1 VSRAPRRQAG
11 KQAYGNRYRG
21 RKPSS
26 TDWLQILDI
35 DGPFLAAPVIT
46 DTWPDGLPALDP
58 ERMTALRAQSVIY
71 DNNVGARDGYI
82 RHMLTSTLDWRTNLV
97 WGPEA
102 AQYAVTVPE
111 HQTTVEITFAMLGQ
125 DDQGTIQPDKPLAL
139 GAVIP
144 SGTSTTGR
152 APTGTG
158 SWPASAADRVAHAL
172 RTREVPLGFV
182 TNGNIWTL
190 VTISAGGAVST
201 ATWTR
206 HGWLEEAETLRA
218 FVAILDRKRF
228 LGVGEKE
235 TLPGLLAA
243 SLARQEEVTERL
255 SEQSQSV
262 VEMLVA
268 TIGRADAHHKAETGQ
283 PLRPA
288 EVKPAEVYQATV
300 TILMRLVFL
309 LYAEERGL
317 LPLDDDTYAT
327 TYAVSTLAKDLRDR
341 ATEQGEDTLERTSV
355 GWHRLL
361 ALFRAVHRGVR
372 HEQLLLP
379 AYGGSLCD
387 PDRYPWL
394 EGRTSPDE
402 PLGAQHVPA
411 IDDRTLLR
419 ALDSL
424 QTLQFAKERR
434 QVSYRSL
441 DVEQIGYVYEGLLD
455 QDARRAEDWIV
466 SIAVSDRDLR
476 KNGPELALADLE
488 AHHQKGDDD
497 LVIWL
502 HEQTKNVGTARSKA
516 SILKALRPPVG
527 DDLAQH
533 ARLIRE
539 ASGNDDAATERL
551 MPYCKLLRLD
561 PRDLPVVYPPGSLYL
576 TDSDARA
583 NTGTVYTP
591 KFLAEQVVEGALEP
605 LVYEPGPL
613 DTEDKSAWK
622 IKTPEQI
629 LALKVADIAAGSGA
643 FLVAA
648 ARYLAGKLLEARL
661 VHTPAPKLD
670 ATTEPNADQVPQPRL
685 PVERTERDELDAR
698 RAIIDHCIYGIDI
711 NPMAVEM
718 AKLSLWLITL
728 DRNRPFGF
736 LDDRLAVGDSLLGVT
751 HADQISNLHLDP
763 KAGRRLHRDTLNLFV
778 SDTDRLLKEASEIR
792 QQIAEVDLRDTRDAD
807 HKARLLEQA
816 RTVTKRLALVA
827 DGLSAASLEG
837 GSDSQYLAL
846 ASRVADAEQGKD
858 PDDQVLREHVSF
870 RLTRPDGS
878 QHRPA
883 HFPLLFPEVFAEG
896 RTGFDAV
903 IGNPPFLGGSKITGA
918 SGIPYR
924 EHLVRAVGRGARGTA
939 DLVAYMLLRAVD
951 LLDRSDGQCGLIA
964 TNTLAQGDTREV
976 GLDQIIAEGLDIRS
990 AIKSEKWPTQGA
1002 NLEYSM
1008 IWGSLRLRAPGV
1020 RASADGI
1027 PVAAITPRLDA
1038 VGRVTGEAHRLVTN
1052 RGLAF
1057 NGSKLDGL
1065 GFSLD
1070 EDEARVM
1077 IAADPGNRDVVFP
1090 YINGNDRNSRPD
1102 CSASRWVIDFFDWSL
1117 EKAEGYALPMEQVRR
1132 LVKPERDKVNR
1143 VARRRYWWRYAE
1155 TAPGLYGSVEGL
1167 RRVIAL
1173 TQVSKVVMPVFLPT
1187 GQVFDQRLIVFASDD
1202 AALLALTSSAPHDLW
1217 AMKYSATLE
1226 TRTSYTPS
1234 DVWLTFPQPS
1244 LTTAMR
1250 VRGETLNGERA
1261 AFMLT
1266 RQLGLTKVYNL
1277 VHDSTVKDAE
1287 VQRLRE
1293 LHVGVDDA
1301 VLTAY
1306 GWTDLISAHGHFETR
1321 QGVRWTV
1328 APSVQTEI
1336 LDRLLQLNHE
1346 RYAEEVAAGLH
1357 DKGAKRQPRKKT
1369 GPVDDS
1375 RSPFEGVPTLFGG
1388 VPTLFGKDS

>member
-1 VSRAPRRQAG
+1 MSPAPRRQPG
-11 KQAYGNRYRG
+11 KQTYGNRYRG

-26 TDWLQILDI
+26 TDWLQILAI

-58 ERMTALRAQSVIY
+58 EPMNALRAQSVIY

-82 RHMLTSTLDWRTNLV
+82 RHMLTSTLDWRANLV

-102 AQYAVTVPE
+102 SQYAVTVPE
-111 HQTTVEITFAMLGQ
+111 HQTTVDITFAMLGQ
-125 DDQGTIQPDKPLAL
+125 DDQGTIQPDRPLLL
-139 GAVIP
+139 GAVIAP
-144 SGTSTTGR
+144 GTSTTRR

-158 SWPASAADRVAHAL
+158 SWPASPADRLAHAL
-172 RTREVPLGFV
+172 RTREVSLGLV
-182 TNGNIWTL
+182 TNGVTWTL

-228 LGVGEKE
+228 LGVDEKE

-268 TIGRADAHHKAETGQ
+268 TIGRADAHHKAETGL
-283 PLRPA
+283 PLLPA
-288 EVKPAEVYQATV
+288 EVTPAEVYQATV

-327 TYAVSTLAKDLRDR
+327 TYAVSTLAQDLRDR
-341 ATEQGEDTLERTSV
+341 ATEQGEHTLERTSV

-361 ALFRAVHRGVR
+361 AVFRAVHRGVR

-402 PLGAQHVPA
+402 LLGAQHVPA

-455 QDARRAEDWIV
+455 QDARRANDWVV

-497 LVIWL
+497 LVTWL

-516 SILKALRPPVG
+516 SILKALAPPVG
-527 DDLAQH
+527 DDLARH

-551 MPYCKLLRLD
+551 MPYCRLLRLD

-583 NTGTVYTP
+583 NTGAVYTP
-591 KFLAEQVVEGALEP
+591 KFLAEQVVHGALEP

-622 IKTPEQI
+622 IKTPEKI

-661 VHTPAPKLD
+661 VHTSAPELD
-670 ATTEPNADQVPQPRL
+670 AAIDPTQDLAPAEPRL
-685 PVERTERDELDAR
+685 EVERTEQDELDAR
-698 RAIIDHCIYGIDI
+698 RAIIDHCIYGVDI

-763 KAGRRLHRDTLNLFV
+763 KAGRRLHKDTLDLFV
-778 SDTDRLLKEASEIR
+778 ADTDRLLKEAAEIR
-792 QQIAEVDLRDTRDAD
+792 QQIAEIDLRDTRDAD

-816 RTVTKRLALVA
+816 RTVTNRVALVA
-827 DGLSAASLEG
+827 DGLSAASLAG
-837 GSDSQYLAL
+837 GADGQYLAL
-846 ASRVADAEQGKD
+846 ASKVTAAEQGKD
-858 PDDQVLREHVSF
+858 PDDRVLREHVTF

-878 QHRPA
+878 HHRPA
-883 HFPLLFPEVFAEG
+883 HFPLLFPEVFADG
-896 RTGFDAV
+896 RSGFDAV
-903 IGNPPFLGGSKITGA
+903 IGNPPFLGGKKISVAFG
-918 SGIPYR
+918 SPYR
-924 EHLVRAVGRGARGTA
+924 ENLVRSIAGGRTGNADMVG
-939 DLVAYMLLRAVD
+939 YMLLRAAD
-951 LLDRSDGQCGLIA
+951 LCGVAGQIGYIA
-964 TNTLAQGDTREV
+964 TNSVAQGETRAI
-976 GLDQIIAEGLDIRS
+976 GLQHLADHGFDIR
-990 AIKSEKWPTQGA
+990 AGVKSERWPTRGA
-1002 NLEYSM
+1002 ALEYSVV
-1008 IWGSLRLRAPGV
+1008 WLSAKVRAEGV
-1020 RASADGI
+1020 RAVADGVL
-1027 PVAAITPRLDA
+1027 VAGLTASLDA
-1038 VGRVTGEAHRLVTN
+1038 VGETLGIPYTLV
-1052 RGLAF
+1052 A
-1057 NGSKLDGL
+1057 SSGL
-1065 GFSLD
+1065 GFQGCIILGSGFTMTPKEAAEMRRLAPD
-1070 EDEARVM
+1070 HAAVLRPYVNGKDLNSASDCSGSRWIVDFGEMTEFEARRWPLAFAWVE
-1077 IAADPGNRDVVFP
+1077 
-1090 YINGNDRNSRPD
+1090 SR
-1102 CSASRWVIDFFDWSL
+1102 
-1117 EKAEGYALPMEQVRR
+1117 
-1132 LVKPERDKVNR
+1132 VKPERIIKDAEKYPRMVHEWWKYWN
-1143 VARRRYWWRYAE
+1143 ARPVLKKATTDLDHVLAITR
-1155 TAPGLYGSVEGL
+1155 
-1167 RRVIAL
+1167 
-1173 TQVSKVVMPVFLPT
+1173 VSKVLLPVRVPT
-1187 GQVFDQRLIVFASDD
+1187 SQVFSEQCVVFATDD
-1202 AALLALTSSAPHDLW
+1202 FAHLALLSSCFHFSWAVIRSSTMGVGAAP
-1217 AMKYSATLE
+1217 
-1226 TRTSYTPS
+1226 RYTPS
-1234 DVWLTFPQPS
+1234 DVLETFAQPPLTDE
-1244 LTTAMR
+1244 MR
-1250 VRGETLNGERA
+1250 VAGEALHES
-1261 AFMLT
+1261 
-1266 RQLGLTKVYNL
+1266 RQKLMSSLDIGMTKLYNL
-1277 VHDSTVKDAE
+1277 VHDASVKDARI
-1287 VQRLRE
+1287 VHLRA
-1293 LHVGVDDA
+1293 LHVDVDQA
-1301 VLTAY
+1301 VRDAY
-1306 GWTDLISAHGHFETR
+1306 GWLDLACISSHRTTR
-1321 QGVRWTV
+1321 LGQRW
-1328 APSVQTEI
+1328 SVSVKDEEAL
-1336 LDRLLQLNHE
+1336 LDRLLALNHR
-1346 RYAEEVAAGLH
+1346 RYAEEIAAGLH
-1357 DKGAKRQPRKKT
+1357 DKGAERAKTHTRKKALAA
-1369 GPVDDS
+1369 D
-1375 RSPFEGVPTLFGG
+1375 EAMTLFGE
-1388 VPTLFGKDS
+1388 DA

>member
-1 VSRAPRRQAG
+1 MSPAPRRQPG

-46 DTWPDGLPALDP
+46 DTWPAGLPALDP
-58 ERMTALRAQSVIY
+58 EPMNALRAQSVIY

-102 AQYAVTVPE
+102 AHYAVTVPE
-111 HQTTVEITFAMLGQ
+111 HQTTVDITFAMLGQ
-125 DDQGTIQPDKPLAL
+125 DDQGTIQPDKPLLL

-144 SGTSTTGR
+144 PGTSTTGR

-158 SWPASAADRVAHAL
+158 SWPASPADRVAHAM
-172 RTREVPLGFV
+172 RTREVPLGLV
-182 TNGNIWTL
+182 TNGTTWTM

-283 PLRPA
+283 PLLPA

-361 ALFRAVHRGVR
+361 AVFRAVHRGVR

-424 QTLQFAKERR
+424 QTLQFTKERR

-455 QDARRAEDWIV
+455 QDARRADDWVV

-476 KNGPELALADLE
+476 KNGPELALTDLE
-488 AHHQKGDDD
+488 AQHLKGEAA
-497 LVIWL
+497 LVTWL
-502 HEQTKNVGTARSKA
+502 YEQTKKVGSARSKA
-516 SILKALRPPVG
+516 SILKALRPPIG

-583 NTGTVYTP
+583 NTGAVYTP
-591 KFLAEQVVEGALEP
+591 KFLAEQVVQGALEP

-613 DTEDKSAWK
+613 DTEDKGAWK

-648 ARYLAGKLLEARL
+648 ARYLASKLIEARL
-661 VHTPAPKLD
+661 VHTPAPQLD
-670 ATTEPNADQVPQPRL
+670 ATTEPNADQAPPARL
-685 PVERTERDELDAR
+685 AVERAEQDELDAR
-698 RAIIDHCIYGIDI
+698 RSIIDHCIYGIDI

-751 HADQISNLHLDP
+751 HTDQISNLHLNP
-763 KAGRRLHRDTLNLFV
+763 KAGRRLHKDTLDLFV
-778 SDTDRLLKEASEIR
+778 ADTDRLLKEAAEIR
-792 QQIAEVDLRDTRDAD
+792 QQIAEIDLRDTRDAD

-816 RTVTKRLALVA
+816 RTVTNRVALVA

-846 ASRVADAEQGKD
+846 TRKVADAEQGKD
-858 PDDQVLREHVSF
+858 PDDRDLREYVTF

-878 QHRPA
+878 QDRPA
-883 HFPLLFPEVFAEG
+883 HFPLLFPEVFADG
-896 RTGFDAV
+896 RSGFDAV
-903 IGNPPFLGGSKITGA
+903 VGNPPFLGGQKLTGTF
-918 SGIPYR
+918 GVPYR
-924 EHLVRAVGRGARGTA
+924 EHLVRVLGRGARGSA

-951 LLDRSDGQCGLIA
+951 LLDRSHGQCGLIA

-976 GLDQIIAEGLDIRS
+976 GLDQVTADGLDIR
-990 AIKSEKWPTQGA
+990 AAVKSDKWPTEGA
-1002 NLEYSM
+1002 NLEYA
-1008 IWGSLRLRAPGV
+1008 ILWGSRRP
-1020 RASADGI
+1020 RADGI
-1027 PVAAITPRLDA
+1027 RAVADGQLVSAISPSLDPA
-1038 VGRVTGEAHRLVTN
+1038 GRVTGNPHRLAAN
-1052 RGLAF
+1052 RGVAYIGNYVL
-1057 NGSKLDGL
+1057 GLDFTL
-1065 GFSLD
+1065 T
-1070 EDEARVM
+1070 EDEARRLTV
-1077 IAADPGNRDVVFP
+1077 ADPRNADVIFP
-1090 YINGNDRNSRPD
+1090 YLIGDDLNSRPD
-1102 CSASRWVIDFFDWSL
+1102 CSASRWIINFHDWPL
-1117 EKAEGYALPMEQVRR
+1117 EKAEQYVLPMERVRR
-1132 LVKPERDKVNR
+1132 LVKPDRDKLTR
-1143 VARRRYWWRYAE
+1143 VARKKYWWRYAE
-1155 TAPGLYGSVEGL
+1155 VAPGLYKAIKL
-1167 RRVIAL
+1167 LDRVITIAL
-1173 TQVSKVVMPVFLPT
+1173 TSSVVQPVVQPT
-1187 GQVFDQRLIVFASDD
+1187 GQVFDQVVVVFASDD
-1202 AALLALTSSAPHDLW
+1202 FALFATVASAVQYWWVVKHG
-1217 AMKYSATLE
+1217 ATLE
-1226 TRTSYTPS
+1226 TRLRYTPS
-1234 DVWLTFPQPS
+1234 DVFQTLPLPPLSSQLREAGES
-1244 LTTAMR
+1244 LHEAR
-1250 VRGETLNGERA
+1250 SAL
-1261 AFMLT
+1261 MLKL
-1266 RQLGLTKVYNL
+1266 QLGLTKMYNF
-1277 VHDSTVKDAE
+1277 VNDPSCQDGE
-1287 VQRLRE
+1287 VGRLRE
-1293 LHVGVDDA
+1293 HHVA
-1301 VLTAY
+1301 VNQAVFEAY
-1306 GWTDLISAHGHFETR
+1306 GWTDLDPGHGHYETR

-1328 APSVQTEI
+1328 APPVQTEI
-1336 LDRLLQLNHE
+1336 LDRLLELNHQ
-1346 RYAEEVAAGLH
+1346 RYAEEVSEGLH
-1357 DKGAKRQPRKKT
+1357 EKGAKRVSRKKADA
-1369 GPVDDS
+1369 VDELQT
-1375 RSPFEGVPTLFGG
+1375 PFGGVPTLFGG

>member
-1 VSRAPRRQAG
+1 MSPAPRRQAG
-11 KQAYGNRYRG
+11 KQAYGSRYRG

-26 TDWLQILDI
+26 TDWLQVLDI

-46 DTWPDGLPALDP
+46 DTWPDGLPALNP
-58 ERMTALRAQSVIY
+58 EPMNALRAQSVIY

-111 HQTTVEITFAMLGQ
+111 HQTTVDITFAMLGQ
-125 DDQGTIQPDKPLAL
+125 DDQGTIQPDKPLLL

-144 SGTSTTGR
+144 PGTSTTGR

-158 SWPASAADRVAHAL
+158 SWPASPADRLAHAL
-172 RTREVPLGFV
+172 RTREVPLGLV
-182 TNGNIWTL
+182 TNGITWTL

-268 TIGRADAHHKAETGQ
+268 TIGRADAHYKAETGQ
-283 PLRPA
+283 PLLPA

-361 ALFRAVHRGVR
+361 AVFRAVHRGVR
-372 HEQLLLP
+372 HDQLLLP

-455 QDARRAEDWIV
+455 QDARRADEWVV

-488 AHHQKGDDD
+488 AQHVKGEAT
-497 LVIWL
+497 LVTWL
-502 HEQTKNVGTARSKA
+502 HEQTKKVGNARSKA

-583 NTGTVYTP
+583 NTGAVYTP
-591 KFLAEQVVEGALEP
+591 KFLAEQVVQGALEP

-613 DTEDKSAWK
+613 ETEDKSAWR

-629 LALKVADIAAGSGA
+629 LALKVVDIAAGSGA

-661 VHTPAPKLD
+661 VHTPAPKLLG
-670 ATTEPNADQVPQPRL
+670 APPEPTADHAPHPRL
-685 PVERTERDELDAR
+685 AVERTEQDELDAR
-698 RAIIDHCIYGIDI
+698 RTIIDHCIYGVDI

-751 HADQISNLHLDP
+751 RADQISSLHLDP
-763 KAGRRLHRDTLNLFV
+763 SAGRRLHKDTLDLFV
-778 SDTDRLLKEASEIR
+778 SDTDRLVKKAAEIR
-792 QQIAEVDLRDTRDAD
+792 EQIAEIDLRDTRDAD
-807 HKARLLEQA
+807 HKARLLEQS
-816 RTVTKRLALVA
+816 RTITSQVALVA
-827 DGLSAASLEG
+827 DGLSAASLAG
-837 GSDSQYLAL
+837 GTDSHYLAL
-846 ASRVADAEQGKD
+846 ARKIAKVAQGTETG
-858 PDDQVLREHVSF
+858 QQELREHVSF
-870 RLTRPDGS
+870 GLTRADGRL
-878 QHRPA
+878 HRPA
-883 HFPLLFPEVFAEG
+883 HFPLLFPEVFAND
-896 RTGFDAV
+896 RTGFDAL
-903 IGNPPFLGGSKITGA
+903 IGNPPFLGGGKISGA
-918 SGIPYR
+918 FGKDYR
-924 EHLVRAVGRGARGTA
+924 EHLALIVARGKRA
-939 DLVAYMLLRAVD
+939 KRPDLVAFFYLVAETLMDDAGTMSLL
-951 LLDRSDGQCGLIA
+951 A
-964 TNTLAQGDTREV
+964 TNTLSQGDTREI
-976 GLDQIIAEGLDIRS
+976 GLDQVTERCRIYAAWRSRRWPTRS
-990 AIKSEKWPTQGA
+990 AAIEFVATWIAGPGRPSALAHLDGQSVASITTTLDPGGRTVGTPKR
-1002 NLEYSM
+1002 LV
-1008 IWGSLRLRAPGV
+1008 SLRGRAHQGSVPYGAGFILSEELAGSMV
-1020 RASADGI
+1020 QADGRNRQVLK
-1027 PVAAITPRLDA
+1027 PYL
-1038 VGRVTGEAHRLVTN
+1038 TGDDLNSA
-1052 RGLAF
+1052 
-1057 NGSKLDGL
+1057 
-1065 GFSLD
+1065 
-1070 EDEARVM
+1070 
-1077 IAADPGNRDVVFP
+1077 P
-1090 YINGNDRNSRPD
+1090 DRRPSRFI
-1102 CSASRWVIDFFDWSL
+1102 IDFGVMDEETASTF
-1117 EKAEGYALPMEQVRR
+1117 KLPWRHVESN
-1132 LVKPERDKVNR
+1132 VKPEREDLRDRPEYARIVEKWWQYWAPRGELYAALNRVGEAVCLCRYSNSLAAVRVTPGVVFSDSLAVICDRAAPLIALLSSSAHFAWTLRFKSTMGVGSALRYSITDLFETFVPPASIGELDQVGEQLDSARLRICLHRNIGLTQLHNLVHAPGSAATDVQELQAMLQVIDDKVL
-1143 VARRRYWWRYAE
+1143 E
-1155 TAPGLYGSVEGL
+1155 LYGWSDLIELNDFQETDLGS
-1167 RRVIAL
+1167 RW
-1173 TQVSKVVMPVFLPT
+1173 TVSTSTRAELV
-1187 GQVFDQRLIVFASDD
+1187 DR
-1202 AALLALTSSAPHDLW
+1202 LLALNLGAH
-1217 AMKYSATLE
+1217 ALE
-1226 TRTSYTPS
+1226 
-1234 DVWLTFPQPS
+1234 Q
-1244 LTTAMR
+1244 A
-1250 VRGETLNGERA
+1250 
-1261 AFMLT
+1261 
-1266 RQLGLTKVYNL
+1266 
-1277 VHDSTVKDAE
+1277 
-1287 VQRLRE
+1287 
-1293 LHVGVDDA
+1293 
-1301 VLTAY
+1301 
-1306 GWTDLISAHGHFETR
+1306 
-1321 QGVRWTV
+1321 
-1328 APSVQTEI
+1328 
-1336 LDRLLQLNHE
+1336 
-1346 RYAEEVAAGLH
+1346 
-1357 DKGAKRQPRKKT
+1357 QPRGGATKSGRAST
-1369 GPVDDS
+1369 AS
-1375 RSPFEGVPTLFGG
+1375 ASEPTLFGDD
-1388 VPTLFGKDS
+1388 L